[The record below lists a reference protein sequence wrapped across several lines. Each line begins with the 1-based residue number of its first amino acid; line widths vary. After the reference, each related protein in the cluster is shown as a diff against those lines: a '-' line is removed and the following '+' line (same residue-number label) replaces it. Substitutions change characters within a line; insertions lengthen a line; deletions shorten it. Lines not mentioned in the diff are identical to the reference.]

1 MSLISSVKEYIK
13 TYTGL
18 TDGAPV
24 WVDYLGD
31 ADQYSVNALPGNKI
45 LEQYLDGKSLRAFP
59 FALQS
64 QMLTPDEAERLDNI
78 GFFEVFSDW
87 LEQQTFLGNFPTL
100 DAGKTPLYIEAT
112 SWGFL
117 YIEGQS
123 DTGIYQL
130 SAQLVYEQDAIS

>member
-1 MSLISSVKEYIK
+1 MSLISSVQDYIK
-13 TYTGL
+13 SYSGL
-18 TDGAPV
+18 ISGAPV

-31 ADQYSVNALPGNKI
+31 ADQYSVVALPGNKV
-45 LEQYLDGKSLRAFP
+45 LETYLDGRSMRTFP

-64 QMLTPDEAERLDNI
+64 QMLTPDEAQRLANI

-87 LEQQTFLGNFPTL
+87 LEQQTFLDNLPTL

-117 YIEGQS
+117 YMEGQS